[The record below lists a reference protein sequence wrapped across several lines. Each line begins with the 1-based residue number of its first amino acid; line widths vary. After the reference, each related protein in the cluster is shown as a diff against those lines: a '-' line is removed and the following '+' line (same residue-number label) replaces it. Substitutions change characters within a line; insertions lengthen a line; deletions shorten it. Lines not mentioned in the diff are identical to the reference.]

1 MADVVLRKGK
11 SAVAPPA
18 ALSENAVE
26 AIQNDREFKAHV
38 YQQLV
43 DLQPFLSPDS
53 QVAVIVNIGQD
64 DDADE
69 DEIIDESSEPNYAL
83 TLIATLGDYR
93 LEAKGRNPDIYEAL
107 GIAKRKMLQQ
117 LDEVY
122 NSAIDSNE
130 RISEIDDLMQGK
142 LTIH

>member
-1 MADVVLRKGK
+1 MADVVMRKSGNPGD
-11 SAVAPPA
+11 PPV
-18 ALSENAVE
+18 LSDNPVE

-64 DDADE
+64 DDEDE
-69 DEIIDESSEPNYAL
+69 DSENLEENEKKYAL

-93 LEAKGRNPDIYEAL
+93 LEAQGRNADLYEAL
-107 GIAKRKMLQQ
+107 GIAKRKMMQQ
-117 LDEVY
+117 LDEVF
-122 NSAIDSNE
+122 NSVIDSNE
-130 RISEIDDLMQGK
+130 RNSEIDDLMQGK

>member
-1 MADVVLRKGK
+1 MADVIMPID
-11 SAVAPPA
+11 APVNPPT
-18 ALSENAVE
+18 LSNSVVE

-64 DDADE
+64 EDFDDPRTDE
-69 DEIIDESSEPNYAL
+69 DETEADFAL
-83 TLIATLGDYR
+83 TLVATLGEYR
-93 LEAKGRNPDIYEAL
+93 LEAQGRNANLYEAL

-117 LDEVY
+117 LDEVF

-130 RISEIDDLMQGK
+130 RNSEIDDLMQGK

>member
-1 MADVVLRKGK
+1 MADVVMRK
-11 SAVAPPA
+11 SDPVAPPA
-18 ALSENAVE
+18 LSDNAVE

-64 DDADE
+64 DEADD
-69 DEIIDESSEPNYAL
+69 DEVSENLETNYAL

-93 LEAKGRNPDIYEAL
+93 LEAQGRNADLYEAL

-117 LDEVY
+117 LDEVF

-130 RISEIDDLMQGK
+130 RNSEIDDLMQGK

>member
-1 MADVVLRKGK
+1 MADVVMQTCDP
-11 SAVAPPA
+11 VDPPA
-18 ALSENAVE
+18 LSDNAVE

-64 DDADE
+64 DDDE
-69 DEIIDESSEPNYAL
+69 FSEDMESDYAL
-83 TLIATLGDYR
+83 TLIATLGEYR
-93 LEAKGRNPDIYEAL
+93 LEAQGRNSDLYEAL

-117 LDEVY
+117 LDEVF

-130 RISEIDDLMQGK
+130 RNSEIDDLMQGK

>member
-1 MADVVLRKGK
+1 MADVVMRKSG
-11 SAVAPPA
+11 SPGDPPA
-18 ALSENAVE
+18 LSDNPVE

-43 DLQPFLSPDS
+43 DLQPFLAPDS

-64 DDADE
+64 DEEDE
-69 DEIIDESSEPNYAL
+69 DSESLDNEKKYAL

-93 LEAKGRNPDIYEAL
+93 LEAQGRNSDLYEAL
-107 GIAKRKMLQQ
+107 GIAKRKMMQQ
-117 LDEVY
+117 LDEVF
-122 NSAIDSNE
+122 NSVIDSNE
-130 RISEIDDLMQGK
+130 RNSEIDDLMQGK